1 MTPRPEAMSAELPLD
16 WILEKTPKGRDEL
29 ATRAHHLLP
38 GQRNLLI
45 MADGRR
51 AVSELLKAG
60 TDPQR
65 CMQVLRALFDEGF
78 LVRSDSAA
86 AASGF
91 APLPTAAPAAAPVPP
106 GSTPH
111 ATLIALVQEQ
121 FGAHAPRL
129 LQKIEQ
135 HPDTPEGRAA
145 AVQSCAKFIRLFIDE
160 KQADLFV
167 RRAQEL
173 QQE

>member
-1 MTPRPEAMSAELPLD
+1 MTPRPEAMSVELPLD

-65 CMQVLRALFDEGF
+65 CMQVLRGLFDDGF
-78 LVRSDSAA
+78 LMRSDSA
-86 AASGF
+86 S
-91 APLPTAAPAAAPVPP
+91 AAPAMAAAAAVSPP
-106 GSTPH
+106 TTAASAATTPH
-111 ATLIALVQEQ
+111 ALLIALIQEQ
-121 FGAHAPRL
+121 FGAQAPRL
-129 LQKIEQ
+129 VQKIEQ

-145 AVQSCAKFIRLFIDE
+145 AVQACAKFIRLFIDE

-167 RRAQEL
+167 QRAQEL
-173 QQE
+173 PQE